1 MILNPSALYL
11 GQENLLVLISALC
24 IAKVFKHNNI
34 FSNYTSHVVANNKK
48 FQLFVV
54 SLFSGIL
61 PVEGRISVCLP
72 LYEGISTNCCNS
84 EDHIN
89 TNQKMG
95 MISYLATHH
104 YYLWSPLEKSVII
117 IMAGLHLTYMQFLE
131 LTYPFLLTYITF
143 LALYI
148 FTSVEEQEVEFKPD
162 LTTKALVNE
171 FNVYFSMFPFLIG
184 IACSIFLPTY
194 YVFPLVASFYIWYY
208 KQSII
213 EIAKKLNWSLVV
225 QVSAIIVLSN
235 LIKDNAALIENM
247 LKITDTGSIV
257 VISTVMFLAIFSSF
271 VLGSSSKYAGITVA
285 LCNVIGI
292 ALFPMIFALEYCG
305 YLLSPIHKCT
315 IIAHRAFKTP
325 LVDFYKVI
333 SVLALFL
340 ISVGIINT
348 VLR

>member
-1 MILNPSALYL
+1 MIVNPTALYL
-11 GQENLLVLISALC
+11 GQENLLVLISALF
-24 IAKVFKHNNI
+24 IAKVFKYNNI

-48 FQLFVV
+48 FQLFVI
-54 SLFSGIL
+54 SIFSGIL

-72 LYEGISTNCCNS
+72 LYEGISSNCDN

-148 FTSVEEQEVEFKPD
+148 FTSVKEEEVEFKPD
-162 LTTKALVNE
+162 LSTKALVNE

-194 YVFPLVASFYIWYY
+194 YVFPLVAAFYIYHY
-208 KQSII
+208 KHSVI
-213 EIAKKLNWSLVV
+213 ELIKDLNWSLVA
-225 QVSAIIVLSN
+225 QVAFIIVLSN
-235 LIKDNAALIENM
+235 LIKDNATLIENM

-257 VISTVMFLAIFSSF
+257 VVSTVMFLAIFSSF

-285 LCNVIGI
+285 LCNVMGT

-325 LVDFYKVI
+325 LIDFYKII
-333 SVLALFL
+333 SVLALL
-340 ISVGIINT
+340 IISIGVFNT
-348 VLR
+348 VLK